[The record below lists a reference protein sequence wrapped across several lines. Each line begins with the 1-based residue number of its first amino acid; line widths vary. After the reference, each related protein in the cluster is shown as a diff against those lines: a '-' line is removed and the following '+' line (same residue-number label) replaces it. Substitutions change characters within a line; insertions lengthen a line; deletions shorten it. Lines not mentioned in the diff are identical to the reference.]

1 MLVKPGS
8 KFCGEHL
15 SESSSDPDRMP
26 CPYDPK
32 HTCSSSKLQR
42 HLEICNSKPVSNVP
56 EYIVA
61 GINKGDHAEADDG
74 EKLTLNSVRDEKFL
88 EVLEKIKNTFNTFV
102 ANTIEEQHLE
112 HSVLEEELSN
122 KDYGMVGINKWNNY
136 FCSIV
141 SQVPVF

>member
-15 SESSSDPDRMP
+15 SESASDPDRIP

-32 HTCSSSKLQR
+32 HTCSSSKLQK
-42 HLEICNSKPVSNVP
+42 HLEICNSKPAINVP

-61 GINKGDHAEADDG
+61 GINKGDDPEHDDG
-74 EKLTLNSVRDEKFL
+74 EKLSLSSVTDEKFGW
-88 EVLEKIKNTFNTFV
+88 VLEKIEKTFNTFV

-112 HSVLEEELSN
+112 HKVLEEELTN
-122 KDYGMVGINKWNNY
+122 QDYG
-136 FCSIV
+136 
-141 SQVPVF
+141 

>member
-15 SESSSDPDRMP
+15 SESSSDPDRIP

-32 HTCSSSKLQR
+32 HTCSSSKLQK
-42 HLEICNSKPVSNVP
+42 HLEICNSKPASNVP
-56 EYIVA
+56 DYIVA
-61 GINKGDHAEADDG
+61 DINKGEHAEADDG

-88 EVLEKIKNTFNTFV
+88 EILEKIKNTFNTFV

-122 KDYGMVGINKWNNY
+122 KDYGMVGVKKRNNY